1 MPFKNSQQAWGSSL
15 LDQKG
20 RVCETVGIE
29 SLSDIVVIVDIWP
42 IWFICFGAMSD
53 EQKKRN
59 QQDKMELPPTNN
71 NSNHTTTN
79 TSNHTTTTSTTTTT
93 ASIGNTRAKKQQHFC
108 STSYQQR
115 RLRNKVTNN
124 IINPMSRPRARQ
136 PPVGKLSCWCIDVFV
151 CKLSCL
157 LIDVFVFGVG

>member
-1 MPFKNSQQAWGSSL
+1 MTFKNSQQAWGNSSL

-71 NSNHTTTN
+71 NSNHTTT
-79 TSNHTTTTSTTTTT
+79 TTATTTTSTT
-93 ASIGNTRAKKQQHFC
+93 SLGNTKAKKQQHFC

-124 IINPMSRPRARQ
+124 IINPMTRPRGQTALQ
-136 PPVGKLSCWCIDVFV
+136 VGKLSCWCIDVFV